1 MRKAVAVT
9 NSSGETKFHDV
20 GSMSIK
26 VYIQE
31 EHGLINYQG
40 SFQGIEIIR

>member
-1 MRKAVAVT
+1 MAVT

-31 EHGLINYQG
+31 EHGFINYQSG
-40 SFQGIEIIR
+40 FQGIEIMR